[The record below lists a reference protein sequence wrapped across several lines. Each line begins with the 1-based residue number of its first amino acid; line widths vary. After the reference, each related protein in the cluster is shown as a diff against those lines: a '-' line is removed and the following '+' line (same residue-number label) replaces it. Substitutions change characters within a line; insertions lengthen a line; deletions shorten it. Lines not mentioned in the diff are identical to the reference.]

1 MQTPTLPKRT
11 EAVDTTDQ
19 TQPKPT
25 ISPAKTTYQ
34 VKVTQRHAITLP
46 AELRR
51 EFDIEDGDAL
61 ELQVDGDQ
69 IVLRRSVSA
78 ALDRLQGILRPYF
91 KDHDEVMRSLDEER
105 NGGAEGQTQLE
116 ARVARVEGILADLY
130 PTREDVQQFIE
141 DERRGWAE
149 REAQLEE
156 RWKRGEQLQNPGSTS
171 TG

>member
-1 MQTPTLPKRT
+1 MQTPTVPKRT

-91 KDHDEVMRSLDEER
+91 KDHDDVMRFLEEERSGLDER
-105 NGGAEGQTQLE
+105 D
-116 ARVARVEGILADLY
+116 AR
-130 PTREDVQQFIE
+130 
-141 DERRGWAE
+141 
-149 REAQLEE
+149 LEE
-156 RWKRGEQLQNPGSTS
+156 RWEQAERARVPGQSES
-171 TG
+171 